1 MENVIDMR
9 KERAGLI
16 REARAILD
24 KAEAEKRDLTE
35 EEDRRWRQLNNE
47 IDMLST
53 EADKKEAEIWEKR
66 REGEPGAPYAPATVG
81 SPHNTGGSYT
91 KSRTRMALDDWGREI
106 PLLTHEER
114 MADHVQGGP
123 LPVGVRADEVTTGK
137 IVRGMLTGWTG
148 LEREHRALMGSEDPQ
163 GGYLLPGPLSARFLD
178 QARARMVLSQAGAV
192 TVPVDADSLKI
203 PKLLAD
209 PTPQWR
215 GELEEITE
223 SDPTFG
229 AVVLKPRTVAILT
242 LVSYEVWED
251 AAGLG
256 AAVENAMSQAL
267 ALAIDKAG
275 LLGGGSGNEAEPVGI
290 YYTDGIG
297 TVEMGTNGAVPT
309 DYSKFLDA
317 IEKIEDANG
326 NPATVIYNP
335 RTKRTLAGL
344 VTGIADDK
352 TPLTPPTD
360 FVALRKLITTSIPN
374 DLAWGSDKASS
385 TAFLGGFENVYMG
398 MRERVR
404 IDVSPHGSGVFNKLG
419 LWVRAFARVDFA
431 IVRPAQ
437 LVRIT
442 GIKKGAS

>member
-1 MENVIDMR
+1 MNRVIDMR
-9 KERAGLI
+9 KKRAGLI
-16 REARAILD
+16 HDARALLD
-24 KAEAEKRDLTE
+24 NAEEEKRSLTAE
-35 EEDRRWRQLNNE
+35 EREQYDRIDGE
-47 IDMLST
+47 IDRLEI
-53 EADKKEAEIWEKR
+53 EADRLERQIQ
-66 REGEPGAPYAPATVG
+66 RERALGEPGAPII
-81 SPHNTGGSYT
+81 GGSGPIGDLA
-91 KSRTRMALDDWGREI
+91 SRTRMALDDRGREI
-106 PLLTHEER
+106 PLLTHEQR
-114 MADHVQGGP
+114 MADYVQDGI
-123 LPVGVRADEVTTGK
+123 LPEGMRADEVTTGR
-137 IVRGMLTGWTG
+137 IVRGMLTGWAG
-148 LEREHRALMGSEDPQ
+148 LEREHRALQGSEDPQ

-209 PTPQWR
+209 PTPYWR

-242 LVSYEVWED
+242 LVSHEVWED

-256 AAVENAMSQAL
+256 AAVEGAMSQAL
-267 ALAIDKAG
+267 ALEIDRAG
-275 LLGGGSGNEAEPVGI
+275 LLGGGSGNESEPKGI
-290 YYTDGIG
+290 YYTDGVN
-297 TVEMGTNGAVPT
+297 TVEMDTDGAVPAG
-309 DYSKFLDA
+309 YGKFLDA

-326 NPATVIYNP
+326 NPSTIIFNP

-352 TPLTPPTD
+352 TPLTPPAD
-360 FVALRKLITTSIPN
+360 FTALRRLITTSIPS
-374 DLAWGSDKASS
+374 DLTWGSDDASS
-385 TAFLGGFENVYMG
+385 AAFVGGFENVYMG
-398 MRERVR
+398 MRQRVR
-404 IDVSPHGSGVFNKLG
+404 IDVSPHGSGVFNRLG